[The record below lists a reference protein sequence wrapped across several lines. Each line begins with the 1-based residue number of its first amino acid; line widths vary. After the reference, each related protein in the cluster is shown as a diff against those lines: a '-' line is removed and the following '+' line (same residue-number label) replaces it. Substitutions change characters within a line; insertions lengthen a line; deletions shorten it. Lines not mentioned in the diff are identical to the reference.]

1 MELRILI
8 VVAPEQEEVLGG
20 RVPALVR
27 RSVRRRPSAGM
38 SATASTTSS
47 AGDGE
52 NRLQHLAAAVRG
64 RLRPRRRGVR
74 AAASCGVPM
83 AEIGT
88 GDSKAIFGG
97 MVVLRSR
104 ASISPAAGRFLPK
117 LKGELQEA
125 IRSVCDSEDTT
136 QYAHGLRTYLDLK
149 IIFKP

>member
-8 VVAPEQEEVLGG
+8 VVAPEHEEVLGG

-83 AEIGT
+83 AETGT
-88 GDSKAIFGG
+88 GDREAILGAWWCFVLEHRSRPQRARFLQTKRRVVAGLSIRLRFGG
-97 MVVLRSR
+97 HHPVRPWL
-104 ASISPAAGRFLPK
+104 AHLP
-117 LKGELQEA
+117 G
-125 IRSVCDSEDTT
+125 
-136 QYAHGLRTYLDLK
+136 
-149 IIFKP
+149 FKNHF

>member
-83 AEIGT
+83 AETGT
-88 GDSKAIFGG
+88 GDRKA

-104 ASISPAAGRFLPK
+104 ASISPAECSISAETKRRVVAGLSIRLRFGGHHPVRPWLAHLP
-117 LKGELQEA
+117 G
-125 IRSVCDSEDTT
+125 
-136 QYAHGLRTYLDLK
+136 
-149 IIFKP
+149 FKNHF

>member
-8 VVAPEQEEVLGG
+8 VVAPEHEEVLGG

-83 AEIGT
+83 AETGT
-88 GDSKAIFGG
+88 GDRKAILGAWWCF
-97 MVVLRSR
+97 VLEHRSR
-104 ASISPAAGRFLPK
+104 PQRARF
-117 LKGELQEA
+117 LKGELLQA
-125 IRSVCDSEDTT
+125 FRSVCDSEDTT

-149 IIFKP
+149 IIFNH

>member
-8 VVAPEQEEVLGG
+8 VVAPEHEEVLGG

-83 AEIGT
+83 AETGT
-88 GDSKAIFGG
+88 GDRKAIFGG

-104 ASISPAAGRFLPK
+104 ASISPAEGSISAETKRRVVAGLSIRLRFGGHHPVRPWLAHLP
-117 LKGELQEA
+117 G
-125 IRSVCDSEDTT
+125 
-136 QYAHGLRTYLDLK
+136 
-149 IIFKP
+149 FKNHF